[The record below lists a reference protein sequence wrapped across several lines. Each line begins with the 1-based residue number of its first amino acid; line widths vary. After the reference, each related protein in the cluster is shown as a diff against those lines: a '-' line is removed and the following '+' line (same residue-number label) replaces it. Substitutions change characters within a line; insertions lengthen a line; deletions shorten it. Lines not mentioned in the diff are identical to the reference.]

1 MARLEIDI
9 VGNSSGLGKAA
20 NEAIGYLGTIQQKYS
35 SLQSTQADLI
45 KQGLALESELNNL
58 SKSFSI
64 GSISATDFASKSDT
78 LKNKI
83 SESRDAIS
91 AYTAEVARL
100 KTILDQTTASSNQTA
115 TAVTSVTTAV
125 KSGAGAAASTGGFMG
140 SLKGQIVSLAASY
153 ISLYAVIGI
162 IKSVSH
168 ANIEMSDS
176 LIDVRRTAKLTS
188 DEASNL
194 ALSLEKLD
202 TRTNIAGLLDIAFIG
217 GQLHIAKGELEGYVK
232 TVDQLSVVLKR
243 EFPGGA
249 DAVATSLGKINA
261 VYKTSAK
268 EGTNLERSLEKTG
281 SAILALAHDGQ
292 VNTAFLQDFA
302 LRTAGAAQASKI
314 ALPTILAYGAVLS
327 EAGIS
332 AQVAGTAFT
341 RLASSL
347 AGKREK
353 FFAIAQLADSSLTL
367 KEFTNIINTD
377 ASKALELFFKGLKAG
392 NPSTTEFTDRLNTL
406 KFTTGAAKN
415 AIIALA
421 DNQDKLAQKN
431 ALVTKGYDEGSL
443 SSENFELKNNNLA
456 ASLDKVGNAFTN
468 LTTNTQ
474 GAGGFFQFLAKGAFN
489 LITNLDTILSQLGK
503 IKGYNPFNYK
513 DNIKSQ
519 VDDLGKVGQE
529 KERQRIQDNR
539 DQFTGT
545 GNAKAN
551 LIKANNPDQSSLKK
565 AISSEQSKLDALFR
579 QSNFAKAFSSNINN
593 SSESIQPFI
602 KRFKS
607 LQGPLLQQQTLV
619 ENLRNAYKAL
629 YDIAPSDT
637 IVMPVAPK
645 KAKSVPVNRAPEI
658 LTRSANSADN
668 VGVDGVKEKLQK
680 LDQVYAGYYRDLQ
693 SNAKK
698 SVEGRKTL
706 TADLATL
713 EINKNKEKSAILKVE
728 AQRVADE
735 IDRINNIAT
744 EKVAENKAKELAEIN
759 KRYDAEVK
767 KAGDVSSIISALNDA
782 RFREENAVTD
792 RYEAKR
798 LDDQQKIN
806 DKIQEIQDKGFT
818 VNENL
823 SKRTSAKNKEVL
835 NDRLKDVSDYFD
847 KLRKLNTNGD
857 LGNIV
862 LGLTEKGIKKDITN
876 KSNQAGKENSQK
888 IIDDFVSGFGVKFFQ
903 TLTSINQMAD
913 RSFGMVI
920 ATIGESLGTML
931 NDVFSTQLST
941 ILKNLVNGLGA
952 TTTQALAAAAGVV
965 GGLISGITSKTSS
978 VGQAAGGALTGAGS
992 GALIGSAFGPGPGT
1006 VIGAVA
1012 GGLIGAIG
1020 GLFGASK
1027 ARKEQE
1033 ALQKQQLEEA
1043 KKQTELMRQNALTYT
1058 AAITGRMTD
1067 QGILTNVDIGAMGE
1081 LKATVSGKQIDFILA
1096 RNNNS
1101 RG

>member
-20 NEAIGYLGTIQQKYS
+20 NEAVGYIGTIEQKYN
-35 SLQSTQADLI
+35 SLQSKQADLI
-45 KQGLALESELNNL
+45 KQGIALEGELNNL
-58 SKSFSI
+58 SKSFSN
-64 GSISATDFASKSDT
+64 GSISATDFASKSDS
-78 LKNKI
+78 LKAKI
-83 SESRDAIS
+83 GESRAAVVS
-91 AYTAEVARL
+91 YTAEINRL
-100 KTILDQTTASSNQTA
+100 RIALEQAAKVPPIPPVVPPVNPGQTLGFL
-115 TAVTSVTTAV
+115 
-125 KSGAGAAASTGGFMG
+125 GA
-140 SLKGQIVSLAASY
+140 LKGQIVSLAASY

-162 IKSVSH
+162 IKNVSH

-176 LIDVRRTAKLTS
+176 LIDVRRTAKLTA

-194 ALSLEKLD
+194 ALSLEKLN
-202 TRTNIAGLLDIAFIG
+202 TRTNITGLLDIGFIG
-217 GQLHIAKGELEGYVK
+217 GQLHIAKKDLEGYIK
-232 TVDQLSVVLKR
+232 TIDQLAVVLKR

-261 VYKTSAK
+261 IYKTSSR
-268 EGTNLERSLEKTG
+268 EGTILERSLEKTG

-292 VNTAFLQDFA
+292 VNTSFLQDFA
-302 LRTAGAAQASKI
+302 LRVAGVANASKI

-327 EAGIS
+327 EAGIT

-347 AGKREK
+347 AGKRDK

-367 KEFTNIINTD
+367 KEFTRIINTD

-406 KFTTGAAKN
+406 KFTTGPAKN

-421 DNQDKLAQKN
+421 EKQDQLNQKV
-431 ALVTKGYDEGSL
+431 ALGTKGYDEGSL
-443 SSENFELKNNNLA
+443 SAENFALKNANLA
-456 ASLDKVGNAFTN
+456 ASVDHLSNAWTN
-468 LTTNTQ
+468 LTTSTTT
-474 GAGGFFQFLAKGAFN
+474 GVGFFQYFIIGLTGVLDK
-489 LITNLDTILSQLGK
+489 TNEVFTALGK
-503 IKGYNPFNYK
+503 LKSYNPFNYK
-513 DNIKSQ
+513 DNLKAQ
-519 VDDLGKVGQE
+519 ADELGKVGQE
-529 KERQRIQDNR
+529 KEKQRIQDNR
-539 DQFTGT
+539 DRFINTGT
-545 GNAKAN
+545 AKAN
-551 LIKANNPDQSSLKK
+551 LIKAKSPDESSLKRT
-565 AISSEQSKLDALFR
+565 ISSEQSKLDALFR

-602 KRFKS
+602 KKFKS

-619 ENLRNAYKAL
+619 ESLKAAYKDL
-629 YDIAPSDT
+629 YQ
-637 IVMPVAPK
+637 VAPQDTVKMDIPAK
-645 KAKSVPVNRAPEI
+645 KAKAVPTNRAPDI

-680 LDQVYAGYYRDLQ
+680 LDQVYAGYYKDLQ
-693 SNAKK
+693 DNAKK
-698 SVEGRKTL
+698 SAEGRKTL
-706 TADLATL
+706 TYDLATL
-713 EINKNKEKSAILKVE
+713 EINKTKERSAILRVE

-735 IDRINNIAT
+735 IDRINNVAA
-744 EKVAENKAKELAEIN
+744 EKVAESKAKELAEIN

-767 KAGDVSSIISALNDA
+767 KAGDVIGIISALNDA

-792 RYEAKR
+792 KYETKR
-798 LDDQQKIN
+798 LDDQQKLN

-818 VNENL
+818 FNENL
-823 SKRTSAKNKEVL
+823 SKRTLAKNREELKT
-835 NDRLKDVSDYFD
+835 RLKDVSDYFD
-847 KLRKLNTNGD
+847 KLRKLNTAGD
-857 LGNIV
+857 LGNVV

-965 GGLISGITSKTSS
+965 GGLISGITKKTSS

-1020 GLFGASK
+1020 GLFGSSK

-1043 KKQTELMRQNALTYT
+1043 KKQTELMRQSALTYT
-1058 AAITGRMTD
+1058 SAITGRMTD

-1081 LKATVSGKQIDFILA
+1081 LKAIVSGKQIDFILA